1 MVRHHFSSARQQARG
16 PIAENSAWKS
26 GSARRVLSSRAFPV
40 GNSGLSRVCKDPS
53 PAAVR

>member
-1 MVRHHFSSARQQARG
+1 MVRHHFSAARQQARG